1 MKSKIIDCIT
11 FFDNNFM
18 FDFRYNVLKDFV
30 DFFVIC
36 ESKYDHRNKEKKSNF
51 INQNYFNKEKIKYF
65 LLEEPF
71 PKKNNI
77 WENQAFQRE
86 YLLKKLN
93 NFEDNDYIFFSDPDE
108 IPNPNLLKNFYLKK
122 KYGIFFQNCFN
133 YKFNLFNKYETPW
146 EGTRVCMKKNLKSID
161 FMRQKV
167 RSKNINYSFLRFDK
181 ERNIQIF
188 KDGGWHFNNVMSPEK
203 ISLKLRTFA
212 HSEYADS
219 KYSSIEIVKKKIEK
233 KIDLFERGHKYE
245 KIPLDNNFPKYLID
259 NQFKYKDYILD

>member
-1 MKSKIIDCIT
+1 MKSRIIDCIT
-11 FFDNNFM
+11 FFDNNYM

-86 YLLKKLN
+86 HLLKKLN

-108 IPNPNLLKNFYLKK
+108 IPNPYLLKNFYLKK
-122 KYGIFFQNCFN
+122 KYGIFF
-133 YKFNLFNKYETPW
+133 
-146 EGTRVCMKKNLKSID
+146 
-161 FMRQKV
+161 
-167 RSKNINYSFLRFDK
+167 
-181 ERNIQIF
+181 
-188 KDGGWHFNNVMSPEK
+188 
-203 ISLKLRTFA
+203 
-212 HSEYADS
+212 
-219 KYSSIEIVKKKIEK
+219 
-233 KIDLFERGHKYE
+233 
-245 KIPLDNNFPKYLID
+245 
-259 NQFKYKDYILD
+259 

>member
-1 MKSKIIDCIT
+1 
-11 FFDNNFM
+11 M

-108 IPNPNLLKNFYLKK
+108 IPNPYLLKNFNLKK

-133 YKFNLFNKYETPW
+133 YKFNLFNKYESPW

-167 RSKNINYSFLRFDK
+167 NQKISIILFYDLIRR
-181 ERNIQIF
+181 EIF
-188 KDGGWHFNNVMSPEK
+188 KFLKMVDG
-203 ISLKLRTFA
+203 IS
-212 HSEYADS
+212 
-219 KYSSIEIVKKKIEK
+219 IM
-233 KIDLFERGHKYE
+233 
-245 KIPLDNNFPKYLID
+245 
-259 NQFKYKDYILD
+259 